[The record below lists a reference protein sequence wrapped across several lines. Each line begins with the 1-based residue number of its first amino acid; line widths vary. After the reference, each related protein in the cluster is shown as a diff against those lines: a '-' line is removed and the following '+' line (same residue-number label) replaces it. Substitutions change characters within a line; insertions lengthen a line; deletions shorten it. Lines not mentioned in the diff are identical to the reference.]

1 MQDHYTYKVTWSA
14 EDGEYLAL
22 CIEFPS
28 LSWLDETQE
37 AALRGIRQLVA
48 DIVDDLHANKEP
60 IPEPFATRQYSGK
73 FLVRV
78 PPSIHRHL
86 TIAAAEDG
94 VSLNRYINAKLL
106 RE

>member
-14 EDGEYLAL
+14 EDEEYLAL

-73 FLVRV
+73 FMVRV

>member
-37 AALRGIRQLVA
+37 AALHGIRQLVA

-73 FLVRV
+73 FMVRV